1 MKGEKIREKRKEV
14 SVKSWE
20 KLSQIRSPS
29 HGDLGLLNIF
39 RGEKWLFT
47 RVAVVS
53 VIEPYNSLYR
63 FTPFIYP

>member
-29 HGDLGLLNIF
+29 PGDLGLLNIF
-39 RGEKWLFT
+39 RG
-47 RVAVVS
+47 RNGS
-53 VIEPYNSLYR
+53 SLG
-63 FTPFIYP
+63 